1 MPTARPRRA
10 LRVCA
15 LALLPLVAIVLAPTP
30 APAAPRETAVTVLAD
45 FEDDSIAAAIGAVE
59 NVVESDCAVKP
70 ALIPAR
76 GQRCLAV
83 EVGATNA
90 DSAVACELTFREATL
105 ISHAEHIS
113 AVVWI
118 KQGTFSVA
126 FLLRD
131 ARGQVFETAR
141 QPVREKDRW
150 VEVRAALQQENIRRL
165 SADSPRRGAARRRL
179 PTAATPAEFGDH
191 AIAWPIEVLG
201 FRVGVAERGRQVAY
215 VDDLQVQHRVE
226 PHETI
231 VGGFR
236 FDKPTKLY
244 QPGAT
249 VAAAVVLENRS
260 RSRASRIA
268 VELAWIRPD
277 GVTLRTQQGSV
288 NLPASGGDFRSRQA
302 VDFSQKIDEPGLY
315 RLLVRARESGWT
327 QPNVFETTIAVL
339 PSNRNLPRGRSTFL
353 GLRSNLL
360 REPLVDQDLEVEV
373 ARDLGAHL
381 VAIDTP
387 WRLIEPKR
395 DAFEFGAVARVV
407 DALVTRGV
415 GVMLVLTEPP
425 DWLPTGA
432 DAANRQALLIEALAG
447 HFGDRVPYYQ
457 LLSRDDLRMDSAAL
471 GALQKRVTT
480 LRESVRVVAAP
491 VAPGDLATVTAPPA
505 TKAESATAEWGVV
518 TEGAVAA
525 ARQVLADAAQSKGAA
540 WGHALRWTH
549 RLPPLAGAGF
559 LGDAR
564 DVLALNVDAAAAGV
578 AGVIWFDLRDDDNDP
593 ENREALRG
601 LLRRDFS
608 PKAAAIGFATSV
620 GLLTGLRYAGT
631 VHGAPDEFESAL
643 FIGADRQVA
652 LLLPRPN
659 RRLPAMLAPIRGV
672 PGALSAVDFERRAL
686 PVVESAGPALIAAI
700 DRPLAVTLAPESPQ
714 PQPQIGFSR
723 PWVRAPRVAFCGPQ
737 SPLVIEVD
745 PPAQLQKSY
754 LQIVVPEDAPFDS
767 SVAARTLRGKLGDT
781 LRTEVVLTPRADAAW
796 DRSQL
801 TLRLSLEGKPLEIPI
816 EVQPDR
822 PLRGGGRGA
831 LLTEEYRVAELVA
844 DGDRRLTC
852 SAVLY
857 AAWEPGRVHLAVTL
871 RDDKLVP
878 ENGAAGDR
886 LLLGVA
892 VEGGGEPIEL
902 RLPLDEAESPP
913 RSAFGTDR
921 PATSDARRTVSAG
934 ADGAAVTWQLTI
946 ELPGLNPAPQEPPQL
961 RVAARFA
968 DDDGRGPTPALRL
981 GTGLDG
987 SRSSDGYCW
996 LRPVVAE

>member
-1 MPTARPRRA
+1 MPAARQHRA
-10 LRVCA
+10 LRAGA
-15 LALLPLVAIVLAPTP
+15 LALLPLVALVLSP
-30 APAAPRETAVTVLAD
+30 ATASAAPREAAVTVLSD

-59 NVVESDCAVKP
+59 NVAESDCAVKP

-90 DSAVACELTFREATL
+90 ESAVACELTFREATL
-105 ISHAEHIS
+105 ISNAEHIS
-113 AVVWI
+113 AFVWI

-150 VEVRAALQQENIRRL
+150 VEVRAALKQESIRRL
-165 SADSPRRGAARRRL
+165 TADSPRRGAGRRRL
-179 PTAATPAEFGDH
+179 PTATTPAEFGDH

-260 RSRASRIA
+260 RARASRIA
-268 VELAWIRPD
+268 IELAWIRPD
-277 GVTLRTQQGSV
+277 GATLRTQQGSV

-315 RLLVRARESGWT
+315 RLMVRARESGWA

-339 PSNRNLPRGRSTFL
+339 PSNRNLSRGRSTFL

-395 DAFEFGAVARVV
+395 DAFDFAAVARVV

-415 GVMLVLTEPP
+415 AVMLVLTEPP
-425 DWLPTGA
+425 DWLQSGP
-432 DAANRQALLIEALAG
+432 DAPARQALLIEALAG
-447 HFGDRVPYYQ
+447 QFGDRVPYYQ
-457 LLSRDDLRMDSAAL
+457 LLPLGDAPIDTAAL

-491 VAPGDLATVTAPPA
+491 VEPKDLTTVAAPPSA
-505 TKAESATAEWGVV
+505 NAEAATAEWGVL
-518 TEGAVAA
+518 TAGAVAA

-540 WGHALRWTH
+540 WGGALRWTH

-564 DVLALNVDAAAAGV
+564 DLLALNIDAAAAGV
-578 AGVIWFDLRDDDNDP
+578 AAVVWFDLRDDDNDP
-593 ENREALRG
+593 ENRDALRG

-608 PKAAAIGFATSV
+608 PKASAIGFATSV
-620 GLLTGLRYAGT
+620 GLLTGLRYAGS

-672 PGALSAVDFERRAL
+672 PGKLSAVDFERRAL
-686 PVVESAGPALIAAI
+686 PIVESAGPALLTAI
-700 DRPLAVTLAPESPQ
+700 DRPVAVTLAPESPQ

-754 LQIVVPEDAPFDS
+754 LQIVLPDGAPFES

-781 LRTEVVLTPRADAAW
+781 LRTEAVLTDRPGASW

-801 TLRLSLEGKPLEIPI
+801 TLRLSLEGKTLEIPI

-822 PLRGGGRGA
+822 PVRGGGRAA
-831 LLTEEYRVAELVA
+831 LLSEEYRVAELVA

-852 SAVLY
+852 SAMLH

-871 RDDKLVP
+871 RDDKLVA

-902 RLPLDEAESPP
+902 RLPLDAAESPP
-913 RSAFGTDR
+913 RSAFGDDR
-921 PATSDARRTVSAG
+921 PAVRDAKRTLSAG
-934 ADGAAVTWQLTI
+934 ADGTEVIWQLTI
-946 ELPGLNPAPQEPPQL
+946 DVPGLTPAPGQPAHL
-961 RVAARFA
+961 RVAALYA

-981 GTGLDG
+981 GGGLDG
-987 SRSSDGYCW
+987 SRASDSYCW
-996 LRPVVAE
+996 LRPVPVE